1 MYFMY
6 QQTYVN
12 EKIIKQ
18 ELGTKLTT
26 NAYQN
31 RKGEYILVY
40 S

>member
-1 MYFMY
+1 MYYMY
-6 QQTYVN
+6 RQTYVN

-18 ELGTKLTT
+18 ELSTKLTA

>member
-18 ELGTKLTT
+18 ELGMKLTA
-26 NAYQN
+26 NVYQN

-40 S
+40 L